1 MKNRR
6 IKWIF
11 FDIGNVI
18 NDESNY
24 DEWVKKTIIKRA
36 RKIKPEITEQ
46 DFHKARIEA
55 SKMPDSLTKN
65 ILEIL
70 TGNKE
75 EAEKIYNEMNPRKQ
89 IVLQS
94 LPIRPE
100 AKETL
105 EKLSKEYFLGII
117 ANQPSG
123 IKDWLRQE
131 GILGFFKV
139 VGIAGD
145 YGLQKP
151 DPEFFKAVLKDAQTE
166 FSESAMID
174 DNIER
179 SLDIAKQLGMTTIFY
194 NTNHRKDIPKN
205 TVDFTI
211 YSLTD
216 LLKIF

>member
-1 MKNRR
+1 MRNKR

-18 NDESNY
+18 NDESSY

-36 RKIKPEITEQ
+36 QEIKSEITEQ

-75 EAEKIYNEMNPRKQ
+75 KIERIYNEMNPEKQ

-100 AKETL
+100 AKEVI
-105 EKLSKEYFLGII
+105 EKLSKRYFLGII
-117 ANQPSG
+117 ANQPSS

-131 GILGFFKV
+131 GILGFLKV
-139 VGIAGD
+139 IGIAGD
-145 YGLQKP
+145 YGL
-151 DPEFFKAVLKDAQTE
+151 
-166 FSESAMID
+166 
-174 DNIER
+174 
-179 SLDIAKQLGMTTIFY
+179 
-194 NTNHRKDIPKN
+194 
-205 TVDFTI
+205 
-211 YSLTD
+211 
-216 LLKIF
+216 

>member
-24 DEWVKKTIIKRA
+24 DDWVKKTIIKRA
-36 RKIKPEITEQ
+36 REIKSEITEQ
-46 DFHKARIEA
+46 NFDKARIEA
-55 SKMPDSLTKN
+55 SKMPNSLTKN

-70 TGNKE
+70 TENE
-75 EAEKIYNEMNPRKQ
+75 QEAEKIYNEMNPEKQ

-105 EKLSKEYFLGII
+105 ERLSKEYFLGII
-117 ANQPSG
+117 ANQPSS

-131 GILGFFKV
+131 GIFNFFRV
-139 VGIAGD
+139 IGIAGD

-151 DPEFFKAVLKDAQTE
+151 DPEFFKAVLKDAQAE

-179 SLDIAKQLGMTTIFY
+179 SLDIAKQLEITTIFY
-194 NTNHRKDIPKN
+194 NANHRKDIPKDII
-205 TVDFTI
+205 DFTI